1 MGKRSNMGKRSKRY
15 KGGRYKGG
23 TKSKSKSK
31 SKSTSNS
38 TVTLRKYKE
47 LEDENKRLTEMYIKL
62 EAELDRCKQTIKTM
76 KSFLNLK

>member
-1 MGKRSNMGKRSKRY
+1 MGKRRKMVKSRK
-15 KGGRYKGG
+15 RYKGG
-23 TKSKSKSK
+23 TKSNSKSK

-62 EAELDRCKQTIKTM
+62 EAELDRCKQTIKKM
-76 KSFLNLK
+76 RSFLNIK